1 VKIFLVV
8 KVTDVN
14 YNPLKGCTINVDFG
28 SAGGLQTAKPA
39 GPDGTFEVL
48 TPNQTDVISVTV
60 KKPPHF
66 FAADQRVKIIRGKGS
81 QNPSLIF
88 TPNGSQNLNTVK
100 LGGNSR
106 ATGDFNLEIYFALG
120 QLTDGRAPVELVK
133 NASAGSIQ
141 TLDPV
146 SRHVIDFN
154 GPTVVNP
161 AATAG
166 WSLLRQAPL
175 LGVTPKGKM
184 FYARRIDI
192 PELIAIWVPEGVL
205 VSRQRNDNVD
215 PSTKPLNF
223 HIFYHPN
230 PGVLHGSYPFSFAFV
245 DLICRYLFYYP
256 NLHKEM
262 VNQHAAAG
270 VNNIFVFPVGDPKK
284 WNGTLGGQNS
294 VLWLLQEVAFFVQRM
309 ALIPIP
315 LQKVGKCAISGFS
328 ASGPLVQ
335 KALKLENAF
344 FDQHVLREVYGFDL
358 RGAEAQTFANSL
370 IAWRGRNAKKDADPR
385 KFRIYTTDESWFTA
399 NRHVDR
405 TATSITGPAGSLE
418 RSGPNSSVVYL
429 PISPFWT
436 SLNPTVT
443 GDGKSA
449 DKSAYTVFKPV
460 FVQKHDD
467 VHQMMPV
474 LFMEHA
480 LKNSQF
486 K

>member
-14 YNPLKGCTINVDFG
+14 YNPLNGCTINVDFG
-28 SAGGLQTAKPA
+28 SGGGVQTAKPA
-39 GPDGTFEVL
+39 GPSGTFEVL
-48 TPNQTDVISVTV
+48 TPNQADVISVTV

-66 FAADQRVKIIRGKGS
+66 FAANQHVKIIRGTGS

-88 TPNGSQNLNTVK
+88 ANNGVQELNTVK

-106 ATGDFNLEIYFALG
+106 GTGDFNLEVYFALG
-120 QLTDGRAPVELVK
+120 QLTDARAAVELVK
-133 NASAGSIQ
+133 NGSAGSIQ

-146 SRHVIDFN
+146 SRAVIDFT

-161 AATAG
+161 AASAG
-166 WSLLRQAPL
+166 WSLLRQAPMPV
-175 LGVTPKGKM
+175 VTPKGKM

-192 PELIAIWVPEGVL
+192 PTLIAIWVPEGVL
-205 VSRQRNDNVD
+205 VSRQRSDNVD

-230 PGVLHGSYPFSFAFV
+230 PAVLHGSYPFSFAFV

-262 VNQHAAAG
+262 VNLHAAAG
-270 VNNIFVFPVGDPKK
+270 VNNIFVFPVGDPKT
-284 WNGTLGGQNS
+284 WNGGLGGQKS

-315 LQKVGKCAISGFS
+315 MQKVGKCAISGFS
-328 ASGPLVQ
+328 ASGPLVNQ
-335 KALKLENAF
+335 AMQFENAF
-344 FDQHVLREVYGFDL
+344 FDQHVLREIYAFDL
-358 RGAEAQTFANSL
+358 RQMKAQTFADSL
-370 IAWRGRNAKKDADPR
+370 IAWRGRNVKKDSDPR
-385 KFRIYTTDESWFTA
+385 KFRIYTTDASWFTA
-399 NRHVDR
+399 NRHVER

-418 RSGPNSSVVYL
+418 SSGPNSSVVFL
-429 PISPFWT
+429 PVSPFWT
-436 SLNPTVT
+436 SLKPTVT
-443 GDGKSA
+443 GDGKPA
-449 DKSAYTVFKPV
+449 DKSAYTVFQPV
-460 FVQKHDD
+460 FNKDHDD